1 MADYSFIQGFG
12 GKGMLLY
19 LRHEKTLFVKKVTR
33 DDYAYYECYHNMQKY
48 KGFKS
53 CSASCSI
60 IRGEFR
66 RNQEEHCH
74 QENHKIK
81 YKDLLSINAM
91 KETCYWLREHCPP
104 SAHKIPLYD
113 IYMLEMSK

>member
-1 MADYSFIQGFG
+1 MVRHSFIRGFK

-19 LRHEKTLFVKKVTR
+19 LHDEKTLFVKKVMR
-33 DDYAYYECYHNMQKY
+33 DEYEYYECYHNMQKNSLM
-48 KGFKS
+48 S

-60 IRGEFR
+60 IRGELR
-66 RNQEEHCH
+66 RNDREHCH
-74 QENHKIK
+74 EENHKIK
-81 YKDLLSINAM
+81 YKDLLSLNAM
-91 KETCYWLREHCPP
+91 RETCYWLREHFPP